1 MANQFITL
9 KNIARRTLTR
19 LMDNIL
25 FPQLCYRNYADT
37 FQMRGDTI
45 QIPIPVQL
53 EAKEFNQSTGVA
65 YQDDVET
72 SVDLKLD
79 TLATV
84 DIEYTALERATSVDS
99 LDALFIEPAAAALA
113 EKINKDGMMLYRD
126 IRQNCGIAGTPPDT
140 LSAFANAQLIL
151 NEAKA
156 PQENRRAVWSPHA
169 ASCLQQIPAIVAANS
184 YGSRE
189 TILTGEIG
197 QVFGLRN
204 FMSQAVA
211 FHESGTLADLGE
223 ISGVTLTIS
232 KVTTGANPTIELTAS
247 VSSGTANIAN
257 KTLVVGDILLA
268 EDYDLLVNGDCTA
281 SSGTKITVPVSA
293 ESAALAKNGD
303 TVVVCGPHEANLVFH
318 KEAFAFATRPL
329 ITPAGVESYTINHNG
344 ISLRV
349 VRGYDQ
355 KYKKDLLSMDILYG
369 YKTIRPDLAVRYLG

>member
-126 IRQNCGIAGTPPDT
+126 IRQNCGVAGTPPDA
-140 LSAFANAQLIL
+140 LSAFANAQLLL

-156 PQENRRAVWSPHA
+156 PQENRRAVWSPQA
-169 ASCLQQIPAIVAANS
+169 ASQLQQIPAIASVDS

-189 TILTGEIG
+189 PILTGELG
-197 QVFGLRN
+197 QAFGLRN

-211 FHESGTLADLGE
+211 FHKSGTLAGTAE
-223 ISGVTLTIS
+223 TLTIS

-247 VSSGTANIAN
+247 MSSGTANIAS
-257 KTLVVGDILLA
+257 KTLVVGDILRA
-268 EDYDLLVNGDCTA
+268 ENYDLLVTGDCTA
-281 SSGTKITVPVSA
+281 SSGTKITAPVSA

-303 TVVVCGPHEANLVFH
+303 TVVVCGPHEANLVFQ

-369 YKTIRPDLAVRYLG
+369 YKTIRPELAVRYLG

>member
-37 FQMRGDTI
+37 FQTRGDTI

-113 EKINKDGMMLYRD
+113 EKINADGLRLYRD
-126 IRQNCGIAGTPPDT
+126 IRQNCGIAGTPPDS
-140 LSAFANAQLIL
+140 LSAFADAQLLL
-151 NEAKA
+151 NKAKA
-156 PQENRRAVWSPHA
+156 PQENRRAVWSPKA
-169 ASCLQQIPAIVAANS
+169 ASCLQQIPAIVSANS

-211 FHESGTLADLGE
+211 FHESGTLAGAAE
-223 ISGVTLTIS
+223 TLTIS
-232 KVTTGANPTIELTAS
+232 KVTTGANPTIELTVS
-247 VSSGTANIAN
+247 MSSGTANIAS
-257 KTLVVGDILLA
+257 KTLVVGDILGN
-268 EDYDLLVNGDCTA
+268 ENYELLVTGDCTA

-293 ESAALAKNGD
+293 ESAVLAKNGD
-303 TVVVCGPHEANLVFH
+303 TVSVCGSHEANLVFH

-369 YKTIRPDLAVRYLG
+369 YKTIRPELAVRYIS

>member
-126 IRQNCGIAGTPPDT
+126 IRQNCGIAGTHPDS
-140 LSAFANAQLIL
+140 LSAFANAQLLL

-169 ASCLQQIPAIVAANS
+169 ASRLQQIPTIVSANS

-211 FHESGTLADLGE
+211 FHESGTLAGAAE
-223 ISGVTLTIS
+223 TLTIS
-232 KVTTGANPTIELTAS
+232 KVTTGANPTIELSATM
-247 VSSGTANIAN
+247 SSGTANIAS
-257 KTLVVGDILLA
+257 KTLVVGDILRA
-268 EDYDLLVNGDCTA
+268 KNYDLLVTGDCTA
-281 SSGTKITVPVSA
+281 SSGTKIAVPVSA
-293 ESAALAKNGD
+293 ESAALAKNND
-303 TVVVCGPHEANLVFH
+303 TVIVCEPHEANLVFH

-369 YKTIRPDLAVRYLG
+369 YKTIRPELAVRYLG

>member
-72 SVDLKLD
+72 TVDLKLD

-113 EKINKDGMMLYRD
+113 EKINKDGFALYKE
-126 IRQNCGIAGTPPDT
+126 IRRCTGTPGTPPDT
-140 LSAFANAQLIL
+140 LAAFAGAQLLL

-156 PQENRRAVWSPHA
+156 PQENRRAVWSPQA
-169 ASCLQQIPAIVAANS
+169 ASRLQQIPAIVSANS

-211 FHESGTLADLGE
+211 FHESGTLSEATE
-223 ISGVTLTIS
+223 TLTIS
-232 KVTTGANPTIELTAS
+232 AKTAGTAPTLELTAS
-247 VSSGTANIAN
+247 KTSGSPSISG
-257 KTLVVGDILLA
+257 KGLRRGDLLQTD
-268 EDYDLLVNGDCTA
+268 DYDLLVTADCTA
-281 SSGTKITVPVSA
+281 TSATKIVVPVDARSY
-293 ESAALAKNGD
+293 AAATVGD
-303 TVVVCGPHEANLVFH
+303 VVHVVGSHQANLVFQ

-369 YKTIRPDLAVRYLG
+369 YKTIRPELAVRYLG

>member
-126 IRQNCGIAGTPPDT
+126 IRQNCGIAGTPPNT
-140 LSAFANAQLIL
+140 LSVFANAQLLL
-151 NEAKA
+151 NKAKA
-156 PQENRRAVWSPHA
+156 PQENRRAVWSPYA
-169 ASCLQQIPAIVAANS
+169 ASNLQQIPAIVSVDS

-204 FMSQAVA
+204 FMSQAVVYHKA
-211 FHESGTLADLGE
+211 GTLAGTAE
-223 ISGVTLTIS
+223 TLTIS

-247 VSSGTANIAN
+247 ISSGTANIAS
-257 KTLVVGDILLA
+257 KTLVMGDILRA
-268 EDYDLLVNGDCTA
+268 ENYDLLVTGDCTA
-281 SSGTKITVPVSA
+281 SSGTKITATVSA

-303 TVVVCGPHEANLVFH
+303 TVFVCGPHEANLVFH

-369 YKTIRPDLAVRYLG
+369 YKTIRPELAVRYLG

>member
-37 FQMRGDTI
+37 FQTRGDTI

-126 IRQNCGIAGTPPDT
+126 IRQNCGIAGTPPNT
-140 LSAFANAQLIL
+140 LSAFANAQLML

-169 ASCLQQIPAIVAANS
+169 ASSLQQIPAIVSVDS

-211 FHESGTLADLGE
+211 FHESGTLAGTAE
-223 ISGVTLTIS
+223 TLTIS

-247 VSSGTANIAN
+247 MSSGTANIAS
-257 KTLVVGDILLA
+257 KTLVVGDILRA
-268 EDYDLLVNGDCTA
+268 ENYDLLVTGDCTA
-281 SSGTKITVPVSA
+281 SSGTKITAPVSA
-293 ESAALAKNGD
+293 ESAVLAKNGD

-369 YKTIRPDLAVRYLG
+369 YKTIRPELAVRYLG

>member
-45 QIPIPVQL
+45 QIPIPVRL
-53 EAKEFNQSTGVA
+53 EAMEFNQSAGVE

-72 SVDLKLD
+72 SVDLKLE

-113 EKINKDGMMLYRD
+113 DKINADGLMLYRD

-140 LSAFANAQLIL
+140 LSAFANAQMLL
-151 NEAKA
+151 NEVRA

-169 ASCLQQIPAIVAANS
+169 AARLQQIPAIVSVDS

-189 TILTGEIG
+189 PILTGEIG

-211 FHESGTLADLGE
+211 YHESGTLSEATE
-223 ISGVTLTIS
+223 SLTIS
-232 KVTTGANPTIELTAS
+232 AKTAGTAPTLELTAAKA
-247 VSSGTANIAN
+247 SGTPSISG
-257 KTLVVGDILLA
+257 KGLVRGDLMQTD
-268 EDYDLLVNGDCTA
+268 DYDLLVTADCTA
-281 SSGTKITVPVSA
+281 TSATKIVVPVDARSY
-293 ESAALAKNGD
+293 SAAKVGD
-303 TVVVCGPHEANLVFH
+303 VVHVVGGHEANLVFQ

-369 YKTIRPDLAVRYLG
+369 YKTIRPELAVRYLG

>member
-45 QIPIPVQL
+45 QIPIPVRL
-53 EAKEFNQSTGVA
+53 EAKAFDQSTGVE

-79 TLATV
+79 ALATV
-84 DIEYTALERATSVDS
+84 DVEYTALERATSVDS

-113 EKINKDGMMLYRD
+113 EKINADGLRLYRD

-140 LSAFANAQLIL
+140 LSAFANAQMLL
-151 NEAKA
+151 NEARA

-169 ASCLQQIPAIVAANS
+169 ASRLQQIPAIVSVDS

-189 TILTGEIG
+189 PILTGEIG

-211 FHESGTLADLGE
+211 RHEPGTLA
-223 ISGVTLTIS
+223 GVAETLTIS

-247 VSSGTANIAN
+247 VSSGTANIAG
-257 KTLVVGDILLA
+257 KTLVAGDILSA
-268 EDYDLLVNGDCTA
+268 DNYDLLVTGDWTA

-303 TVVVCGPHEANLVFH
+303 VVAVCGPHDANLVFH

-369 YKTIRPDLAVRYLG
+369 YKTIRPELAVRYLG

>member
-126 IRQNCGIAGTPPDT
+126 IRQNCGFAGTPPDT
-140 LSAFANAQLIL
+140 LSAFANAQLLL

-156 PQENRRAVWSPHA
+156 PQENRRAVWSPQA
-169 ASCLQQIPAIVAANS
+169 ASRLQQIPTIVSANS

-197 QVFGLRN
+197 QVFGIRN
-204 FMSQAVA
+204 FMSQAVVY
-211 FHESGTLADLGE
+211 HKSGTLSEATETLK
-223 ISGVTLTIS
+223 ISAKTAGTAPTL
-232 KVTTGANPTIELTAS
+232 ELTAS
-247 VSSGTANIAN
+247 KEGGTPSISGRRCKSISIPRFSTISIIFKATTTGLPSSRSC
-257 KTLVVGDILLA
+257 K
-268 EDYDLLVNGDCTA
+268 
-281 SSGTKITVPVSA
+281 
-293 ESAALAKNGD
+293 
-303 TVVVCGPHEANLVFH
+303 
-318 KEAFAFATRPL
+318 
-329 ITPAGVESYTINHNG
+329 
-344 ISLRV
+344 
-349 VRGYDQ
+349 VR
-355 KYKKDLLSMDILYG
+355 
-369 YKTIRPDLAVRYLG
+369 

>member
-37 FQMRGDTI
+37 FQTRGDTI

-126 IRQNCGIAGTPPDT
+126 IRQNIGVAGTPPDT
-140 LSAFANAQLIL
+140 LSAFANAQLLL

-156 PQENRRAVWSPHA
+156 PQENRRAVWSPQA
-169 ASCLQQIPAIVAANS
+169 ASHLQQIPAIVSVDS

-204 FMSQAVA
+204 FMSQAVVY
-211 FHESGTLADLGE
+211 HESGTLSE
-223 ISGVTLTIS
+223 STETLTITS
-232 KVTTGANPTIELTAS
+232 KTAGTAPTLELTAS
-247 VSSGTANIAN
+247 KTSGTPSISG
-257 KTLVVGDILLA
+257 KGLRRGDLLQT
-268 EDYDLLVNGDCTA
+268 EDYDLLVTADCTA
-281 SSGTKITVPVSA
+281 TSTTKIVVPVDAHSY
-293 ESAALAKNGD
+293 AAAKVGD
-303 TVVVCGPHEANLVFH
+303 VVHVVGGHEANLVFQ

-369 YKTIRPDLAVRYLG
+369 YKTIRPELAVRYLG

>member
-140 LSAFANAQLIL
+140 LSAFANAQLLL

-169 ASCLQQIPAIVAANS
+169 ASLLQQIPAIVSANS

-211 FHESGTLADLGE
+211 FHESGTLAGTAE
-223 ISGVTLTIS
+223 TLTIS

-247 VSSGTANIAN
+247 MSSGTANIAS
-257 KTLVVGDILLA
+257 KTLVVGDILRA
-268 EDYDLLVNGDCTA
+268 ENYDLLVTGDCTA
-281 SSGTKITVPVSA
+281 SSGTKITAPVNA

-303 TVVVCGPHEANLVFH
+303 TVVVCGPHEANLVFQ

-369 YKTIRPDLAVRYLG
+369 YKTIRPELAVRYLG

>member
-1 MANQFITL
+1 MANQFISI

-45 QIPIPVQL
+45 QIPIPVRL
-53 EAKEFNQSTGVA
+53 EAMEFDQSTGVE

-72 SVDLKLD
+72 SVELKLD
-79 TLATV
+79 ALASV
-84 DIEYTALERATSVDS
+84 DVEYTALERATSVDS

-113 EKINKDGMMLYRD
+113 EKINADGLMLYRD
-126 IRQNCGIAGTPPDT
+126 VRQNCGIAGTPPDT

-169 ASCLQQIPAIVAANS
+169 ASRLQQIPAIVTANS

-204 FMSQAVA
+204 FMSQAVVY
-211 FHESGTLADLGE
+211 HESGTLSEASE
-223 ISGVTLTIS
+223 VLTITS
-232 KVTTGANPTIELTAS
+232 KTAGTAPTLELTAS
-247 VSSGTANIAN
+247 KTSGTPSISG
-257 KTLVVGDILLA
+257 KGLRRGDLLQT
-268 EDYDLLVNGDCTA
+268 DNYDLLVTADCTA
-281 SSGTKITVPVSA
+281 TSATKIVVPVDARSY
-293 ESAALAKNGD
+293 SAAKVGD
-303 TVVVCGPHEANLVFH
+303 VVHVVGGHEANLVFH

-369 YKTIRPDLAVRYLG
+369 YKTIRPELAVRYLG

>member
-126 IRQNCGIAGTPPDT
+126 IRQNCGVAGTPPDT
-140 LSAFANAQLIL
+140 LSAFANAQLLL

-156 PQENRRAVWSPHA
+156 PQENRRAVWSPQA
-169 ASCLQQIPAIVAANS
+169 ASRLQQIQTIVSANS

-204 FMSQAVA
+204 FMSQAVVY
-211 FHESGTLADLGE
+211 HESGTLAGTAE
-223 ISGVTLTIS
+223 TLTIS

-247 VSSGTANIAN
+247 MSSGTANIAS
-257 KTLVVGDILLA
+257 KTLVVGDILRTGNYA
-268 EDYDLLVNGDCTA
+268 LLVTGDCTA

-293 ESAALAKNGD
+293 ESAAIAKNGD
-303 TVVVCGPHEANLVFH
+303 TVEVCGSHEANLVFH

-369 YKTIRPDLAVRYLG
+369 YKTIRPELAVRYLG

>member
-113 EKINKDGMMLYRD
+113 EKINKDGFALYKE
-126 IRQNCGIAGTPPDT
+126 IRRCTGVPGTPPDS
-140 LSAFANAQLIL
+140 LAAFAGAQLML

-169 ASCLQQIPAIVAANS
+169 ASRLQQIPAIVSANS

-211 FHESGTLADLGE
+211 FHESGTLAGTAE
-223 ISGVTLTIS
+223 TLTIS

-247 VSSGTANIAN
+247 MSSGTANIAS
-257 KTLVVGDILLA
+257 KTLVVGDILRA
-268 EDYDLLVNGDCTA
+268 ENYDLLVTGDCTA
-281 SSGTKITVPVSA
+281 SSGTKITIPVSA

-369 YKTIRPDLAVRYLG
+369 YKTIRPELAVRYLG

>member
-37 FQMRGDTI
+37 FQTRGDTI

-126 IRQNCGIAGTPPDT
+126 IRQNCGTAGTPPDT
-140 LSAFANAQLIL
+140 LAAFARAQLML

-169 ASCLQQIPAIVAANS
+169 ASRLQQIPAIVSANS

-204 FMSQAVA
+204 FMSQAVVY
-211 FHESGTLADLGE
+211 HESGTLSEATETLK
-223 ISGVTLTIS
+223 ISAKTAGTAPTL
-232 KVTTGANPTIELTAS
+232 ELTAS
-247 VSSGTANIAN
+247 KEGGTPSISG
-257 KTLVVGDILLA
+257 KGLCRGDLLQT
-268 EDYDLLVNGDCTA
+268 EDYDLLVTADCTA
-281 SSGTKITVPVSA
+281 TSATKIVVPVDAQSY
-293 ESAALAKNGD
+293 AAAKVGD
-303 TVVVCGPHEANLVFH
+303 VVHVVGGHEANLVFQ

-369 YKTIRPDLAVRYLG
+369 YKTIRPELAVRYLG

>member
-79 TLATV
+79 RLATV

-113 EKINKDGMMLYRD
+113 EKINKDGFALYKE
-126 IRQNCGIAGTPPDT
+126 IRRCAGVPSTPPDN
-140 LSAFANAQLIL
+140 LAAFANAQLLL

-169 ASCLQQIPAIVAANS
+169 ASKLQQIPAIVSANS

-211 FHESGTLADLGE
+211 FHESGTLAGTAE
-223 ISGVTLTIS
+223 TLTIS

-247 VSSGTANIAN
+247 MSSGTANIAS
-257 KTLVVGDILLA
+257 KTLVVGDILQA
-268 EDYDLLVNGDCTA
+268 VNYDLLVTGDCTA
-281 SSGTKITVPVSA
+281 SSGTKITAPVSA

-369 YKTIRPDLAVRYLG
+369 YKTIRPELAVRYLG

>member
-1 MANQFITL
+1 MPNQFITL

-53 EAKEFNQSTGVA
+53 EAKEFDQSTGVA

-84 DIEYTALERATSVDS
+84 DIEYTALERATNVDS

-113 EKINKDGMMLYRD
+113 EKINKDGFSLYKE
-126 IRQNCGIAGTPPDT
+126 IRKRVGTPGTPPDS
-140 LSAFANAQLIL
+140 LSAFANAQLLL

-156 PQENRRAVWSPHA
+156 PQADRRAVWSPYA
-169 ASCLQQIPAIVAANS
+169 ASRLQQIPAIVSVDA

-189 TILTGEIG
+189 PILTGEIG

-211 FHESGTLADLGE
+211 RHTPGTLA
-223 ISGVTLTIS
+223 GVDETLTIS

-247 VSSGTANIAN
+247 VASGTANIAS
-257 KTLVVGDILLA
+257 KTLVVGDILSA
-268 EDYDLLVNGDCTA
+268 DNYDLLVTGACTA

-303 TVVVCGPHEANLVFH
+303 VVAVCGPHDANLVFH

-369 YKTIRPDLAVRYLG
+369 YKTIRPELAVRYLG

>member
-126 IRQNCGIAGTPPDT
+126 IRQNCGIAGTTPDT
-140 LSAFANAQLIL
+140 LSVFANAQLTL

-169 ASCLQQIPAIVAANS
+169 ASRLQQIPSIVSANS

-211 FHESGTLADLGE
+211 FHESGTLAGTA
-223 ISGVTLTIS
+223 VTLTIS

-247 VSSGTANIAN
+247 MSSGTANIAN
-257 KTLVVGDILLA
+257 KTLVVGDILRA
-268 EDYDLLVNGDCTA
+268 ENYDLLVTGDCTA
-281 SSGTKITVPVSA
+281 SSGTKITAPVSA

-369 YKTIRPDLAVRYLG
+369 YKTIRPELAVRYLG

>member
-53 EAKEFNQSTGVA
+53 EAKEFNQSAGVE

-99 LDALFIEPAAAALA
+99 LDALFIDPAAAALA
-113 EKINKDGMMLYRD
+113 EKINKDGLMLYRD

-140 LSAFANAQLIL
+140 LSAFANAQLLL

-169 ASCLQQIPAIVAANS
+169 ASRLQQIPAIVSANS

-204 FMSQAVA
+204 FMSQAVVY
-211 FHESGTLADLGE
+211 HESGTLSEATEVLK
-223 ISGVTLTIS
+223 ISNKTAGS
-232 KVTTGANPTIELTAS
+232 AHTIELTAS
-247 VSSGTANIAN
+247 LASGTPSISG
-257 KTLVVGDILLA
+257 KGLCRGDLLQTD
-268 EDYDLLVNGDCTA
+268 DYDLLVTADCTA
-281 SSGTKITVPVSA
+281 TSATKIVVPVDARSYG
-293 ESAALAKNGD
+293 AAKVGD
-303 TVVVCGPHEANLVFH
+303 AVHVVGGHEANLVFH

-369 YKTIRPDLAVRYLG
+369 YKTIRPELAVRYLG

>member
-72 SVDLKLD
+72 TVDLKLD

-113 EKINKDGMMLYRD
+113 EKINKDGFALYKE
-126 IRQNCGIAGTPPDT
+126 IRRCAGVPGTPPDT
-140 LSAFANAQLIL
+140 LSAFANAQLLL

-169 ASCLQQIPAIVAANS
+169 ASGLQQIPAIVSANS

-211 FHESGTLADLGE
+211 FHKSGTLAGTAE
-223 ISGVTLTIS
+223 TLTIS

-247 VSSGTANIAN
+247 MSSGTANIAS
-257 KTLVVGDILLA
+257 KTLVVGDILQA
-268 EDYDLLVNGDCTA
+268 ENYDLLVTGDCTA

-369 YKTIRPDLAVRYLG
+369 YKTIRPELAVRYLG

>member
-140 LSAFANAQLIL
+140 LSAFANAQLLL
-151 NEAKA
+151 NEARA
-156 PQENRRAVWSPHA
+156 PQENRRAVWSPQA
-169 ASCLQQIPAIVAANS
+169 ASHLQQIPAIVSVDS

-204 FMSQAVA
+204 FMSQAVVYHKA
-211 FHESGTLADLGE
+211 GTLAGTAE
-223 ISGVTLTIS
+223 TLTIS

-247 VSSGTANIAN
+247 ISSGTANIAS
-257 KTLVVGDILLA
+257 KTLVMGDILRA
-268 EDYDLLVNGDCTA
+268 ENYDLLVTGDCTA
-281 SSGTKITVPVSA
+281 SSGTKITATVSA

-303 TVVVCGPHEANLVFH
+303 TVVVCGSHEANLVFH

-369 YKTIRPDLAVRYLG
+369 YKTIRPELAVRYLG

>member
-99 LDALFIEPAAAALA
+99 LDALFIDPAAAALA

-140 LSAFANAQLIL
+140 LSAFAGAQLLL
-151 NEAKA
+151 NEARA

-169 ASCLQQIPAIVAANS
+169 ASRLQQIPAIVSANS

-211 FHESGTLADLGE
+211 FHESGTLAGTAE
-223 ISGVTLTIS
+223 TLTIS

-247 VSSGTANIAN
+247 MSSGTANIAS
-257 KTLVVGDILLA
+257 KTLVVGDILRA
-268 EDYDLLVNGDCTA
+268 ENYDLLVTGDCTA
-281 SSGTKITVPVSA
+281 SSGTKITIPVSA

-369 YKTIRPDLAVRYLG
+369 YKTIRPELAVRYLG

>member
-45 QIPIPVQL
+45 QIPIPVRL
-53 EAKEFNQSTGVA
+53 EAKAFDQSKGVE

-72 SVDLKLD
+72 SVDLKLEA
-79 TLATV
+79 LATV
-84 DIEYTALERATSVDS
+84 DVEYTALERATSVDS

-113 EKINKDGMMLYRD
+113 EKINADGLRLYRD

-140 LSAFANAQLIL
+140 LSAFANAQMLL
-151 NEAKA
+151 NEARA

-169 ASCLQQIPAIVAANS
+169 ASRLQQIPAIVSVDS

-189 TILTGEIG
+189 PILTGEIG

-204 FMSQAVA
+204 FMSQAVVY
-211 FHESGTLADLGE
+211 HESGTLSEATEVLK
-223 ISGVTLTIS
+223 ISNKTAGS
-232 KVTTGANPTIELTAS
+232 AHTIELTAS
-247 VSSGTANIAN
+247 LASGTPSISG
-257 KTLVVGDILLA
+257 KELCRGDLLQTD
-268 EDYDLLVNGDCTA
+268 DYDLLVTADCTA
-281 SSGTKITVPVSA
+281 TSATKIVVPVDARSY
-293 ESAALAKNGD
+293 AAAKVGD
-303 TVVVCGPHEANLVFH
+303 VVHVVGGHEANLVFQ

-369 YKTIRPDLAVRYLG
+369 YKTIRPELAVRYLG

>member
-113 EKINKDGMMLYRD
+113 EKINADGLMLYRD
-126 IRQNCGIAGTPPDT
+126 VRQNCGIAGTPPDT
-140 LSAFANAQLIL
+140 LSAFANASLL
-151 NEAKA
+151 LD
-156 PQENRRAVWSPHA
+156 ENRVPTDYRYAVWSPHA
-169 ASCLQQIPAIVAANS
+169 ASRLKQIPAVVSAEAC
-184 YGSRE
+184 GSSKALR
-189 TILTGEIG
+189 TGNIG
-197 QVFGLRN
+197 KVFGLEN
-204 FMSQAVA
+204 YMSQAVVY
-211 FHESGTLADLGE
+211 HESGTLSEATE
-223 ISGVTLTIS
+223 TLTITA
-232 KVTTGANPTIELTAS
+232 KTAGTAPTLELTAS
-247 VSSGTANIAN
+247 KAGGTPSISG
-257 KTLVVGDILLA
+257 KGLCRGDLLQTD
-268 EDYDLLVNGDCTA
+268 DYDLLVTADCTA
-281 SSGTKITVPVSA
+281 TSATKIVVPVDARSY
-293 ESAALAKNGD
+293 AAAKVGD
-303 TVVVCGPHEANLVFH
+303 VVHVVGGHEANLCFH
-318 KEAFAFATRPL
+318 PHAFAFVTRPL
-329 ITPAGVESYTINHNG
+329 AIPAGVEAYVTSYNG

-349 VRGYDQ
+349 VRGYDIR
-355 KYKKDLLSMDILYG
+355 YKKEILSMDVLYAF
-369 YKTIRPDLAVRYLG
+369 KTVYPELAVRYLG